1 MSGFALCSIMAM
13 PADRLTTRR
22 SEMTDVNAK
31 TDIDAQLKNIGE
43 EVIERN
49 HGEPEFHQA
58 VREVI
63 NSLGPALERHPEFVE
78 KRTIERL
85 CEPDRQII
93 FRVPWQDDEGQ
104 VHVNRG
110 FRVEFSNALGPY
122 KGGLRFHSSVYLGTI
137 KFLGFEQTLK
147 DSLTG
152 MGVGG
157 GYGGSDF
164 NPRGKSDKE
173 VMRFCQS
180 FMTELYRHIGENT
193 DVPAGDIG
201 VGPREIGYLF
211 GRYKRITNRFEAGAI
226 TGKATGWGGSL
237 VRVEA
242 TGYGCAY
249 FMDELLKTLGESF
262 EGKTCLVSGSGNVA
276 IYAIEKIQE
285 ELGGKVVACSDSG
298 GVIYDEEGIDLETVK
313 RLKEAERARISE
325 YTDPHKHARYEEGG
339 NIWEIPC
346 DVALPCATQNELDEG
361 DAKKLIENGCTA
373 VGEGANMPCTH
384 EAIRLFSDAGIAFGP
399 AKAVNAGGVAVSA
412 LEMQQNAGRE
422 AWSFEYTDQKLQEIM
437 KDIHITCYET
447 AEEYGTP
454 GNYLN
459 GANIAGFLNVAQA
472 MLAEGVD

>member
-1 MSGFALCSIMAM
+1 
-13 PADRLTTRR
+13 
-22 SEMTDVNAK
+22 MTDVNAK
-31 TDIDAQLKNIGE
+31 TNIDAQLENICE
-43 EVIERN
+43 EVTERN
-49 HGEPEFHQA
+49 PGEPEFHQA

-63 NSLGPALERHPEFVE
+63 NSLGPALERYPEFVE
-78 KRTIERL
+78 EKVVERL

-201 VGPREIGYLF
+201 VGPREIGYMF
-211 GRYKRITNRFEAGAI
+211 GQYKRITNRYETGTF
-226 TGKATGWGGSL
+226 TGKEVGWGGSP

-242 TGYGCAY
+242 SGYGCAY
-249 FMDELLKTLGESF
+249 FMEEMLKASGESF
-262 EGKTCLVSGSGNVA
+262 EGKRCLVSGSGNVA
-276 IYAIEKIQE
+276 IYAIEKIH

-298 GVIYDEEGIDLETVK
+298 GFVLDEEGIDLETL
-313 RLKEAERARISE
+313 RRIKEVEGGRISE
-325 YTDPHKHARYEEGG
+325 YVDTHERACYEEGG

-361 DAKKLIENGCTA
+361 DAKKLIENGCMA
-373 VGEGANMPCTH
+373 VGEGANMPCTP
-384 EAIRLFSDAGIAFGP
+384 EAIHAFLESSIAFGP
-399 AKAVNAGGVAVSA
+399 AKAVSAGGVAISA
-412 LEMQQNAGRE
+412 LEMQQSASRQTWSYEFANERLKETMKYIHDTCRE
-422 AWSFEYTDQKLQEIM
+422 TS
-437 KDIHITCYET
+437 
-447 AEEYGTP
+447 EEYGDP
-454 GNYLN
+454 GNYVA
-459 GANIAGFLNVAQA
+459 GANIAGFLKVAQA
-472 MLAEGVD
+472 LVAQGLI